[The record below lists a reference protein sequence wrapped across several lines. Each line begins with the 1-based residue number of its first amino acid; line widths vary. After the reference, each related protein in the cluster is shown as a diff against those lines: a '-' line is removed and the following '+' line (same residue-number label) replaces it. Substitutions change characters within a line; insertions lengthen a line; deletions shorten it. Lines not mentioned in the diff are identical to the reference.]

1 MADNGEAL
9 AKIISQANGPAGDLV
24 RDLAE
29 GFGAIA
35 VEKWPEAT
43 NHLAN
48 VTWDHARIG
57 GSLAQRD
64 LIEFAMLATLLK
76 QGRQSEARLLIATR
90 RPVSST
96 ANAVKGH

>member
-1 MADNGEAL
+1 
-9 AKIISQANGPAGDLV
+9 V

-48 VTWDHARIG
+48 VFWDHARIG

-76 QGRQSEARLLIATR
+76 LGRQNETHLLISTR
-90 RPVSST
+90 RPLSST
-96 ANAVKGH
+96 ANAVKGPSTPVDNISEVLVTTCTCLN